1 MASAKPIKHPKLP
14 NKVKIGAQ
22 DWTIVE
28 RSRDDDGMINDD
40 SYGYTLQKSNFI
52 VIDKNCPPSRKR
64 QTLFHELFHAVR
76 FSNGS
81 SGIKPDMENIQSDD
95 VIYTW
100 EHYFIAMYEDT
111 MLLVLRENPAVSD
124 YLLSSE

>member
-1 MASAKPIKHPKLP
+1 MSTSKAVRYPKLP
-14 NKVKIGAQ
+14 TKIKIGAQ

-52 VIDKNCPPSRKR
+52 VIDKNCPASRKR

-111 MLLVLRENPAVSD
+111 MLSVLRDNPSVTA
-124 YLLSSE
+124 YLLSEE

>member
-1 MASAKPIKHPKLP
+1 MANKAIKYPKVP
-14 NKVKIGAQ
+14 TKVKIGAQ
-22 DWTIVE
+22 DWIIIE
-28 RSRDDDGMINDD
+28 RTAADDGMLDD
-40 SYGYTLQKSNFI
+40 ASFGYTLNKTNTI

-64 QTLFHELFHAVR
+64 QTLFHELFHAIR

-81 SGIKPDMENIQSDD
+81 SGIKPNLEDVLPNE

-111 MLLVLRENPAVSD
+111 MLSMLRENPQLTD
-124 YLLSSE
+124 YLLSDE

>member
-1 MASAKPIKHPKLP
+1 MTTKNIKYPKLP
-14 NKVKIGAQ
+14 SKIKIGAQ
-22 DWTIVE
+22 DWAIVE

-111 MLLVLRENPAVSD
+111 MLSVLRDNPSVTA
-124 YLLSSE
+124 YLLSNE

>member
-1 MASAKPIKHPKLP
+1 MSASKAVRYPKLP
-14 NKVKIGAQ
+14 TKIKIGAQ
-22 DWTIVE
+22 DWIVAE

-95 VIYTW
+95 IIYTW

-111 MLLVLRENPAVSD
+111 MLSVFRDNPSVTA
-124 YLLSSE
+124 YLLSEE

>member
-1 MASAKPIKHPKLP
+1 MASAKSTKYPKLP
-14 NKVKIGAQ
+14 TKVKIGAQ

-81 SGIKPDMENIQSDD
+81 SGIKPDMENIQSED

-111 MLLVLRENPAVSD
+111 MLSVLRENPTLVD
-124 YLLSSE
+124 YFLSNE

>member
-1 MASAKPIKHPKLP
+1 MASAKTTRYPKMP
-14 NKVKIGAQ
+14 TKVKIGAQ

-52 VIDKNCPPSRKR
+52 VIDKNCTPSRKR

-81 SGIKPDMENIQSDD
+81 SGIKPDMENIQSED

-111 MLLVLRENPAVSD
+111 MLSVLRENPAIVD
-124 YLLSSE
+124 YLLSNE

>member
-1 MASAKPIKHPKLP
+1 MASAKSTKYPKLP
-14 NKVKIGAQ
+14 TKVKIGAQ

-81 SGIKPDMENIQSDD
+81 SGIKPDMENIPADD

-111 MLLVLRENPAVSD
+111 MLSVFRENPAIVE
-124 YLLSSE
+124 YFLSNE

>member
-1 MASAKPIKHPKLP
+1 MASAKTTRYPKLP
-14 NKVKIGAQ
+14 TKVKIGAQ

-52 VIDKNCPPSRKR
+52 VIDKNCPSSRKR

-111 MLLVLRENPAVSD
+111 MLSVLRENPAIVD
-124 YLLSSE
+124 YLLSNE